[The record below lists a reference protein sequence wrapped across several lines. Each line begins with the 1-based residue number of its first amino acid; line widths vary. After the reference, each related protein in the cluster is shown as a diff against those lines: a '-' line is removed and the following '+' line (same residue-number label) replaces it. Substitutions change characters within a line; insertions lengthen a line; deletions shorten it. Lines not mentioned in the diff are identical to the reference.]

1 MVGLTVVLLA
11 VIWIRSSQAV
21 VFPRQTFYVYSTVA
35 VFNVPAVTDTDG
47 RTACATTSTASGV
60 CSYENFRTNV
70 TTHLSDNIFPGIN
83 SYAEGYFGRAQY
95 QTSTSTANQDTSA
108 SDDSIT
114 SAISYTGTTTVEV
127 VTISFSTPFVYQPLR
142 GLLQIQNGNVH
153 FLVNTGVSGQEA
165 QKRALTPALTLTSHD
180 GAVEDFGYVPQ
191 TLIDWMAQNPDYA
204 AQYPGLKDC
213 LPGGPPIMAPGCGL
227 SPAPGL
233 ADPVP
238 ALTVNEAQTVRGEGC
253 YHPGACPT
261 AEASGIQASPAVA
274 ASKNEAQPT
283 QTPAP
288 SSKGVDGVQIGS
300 TPLRPSGEENSD
312 SGTQSSPAQQ
322 ESPME
327 DPLLKDQ
334 TVLPSSLGLANS
346 PIPIIPPPVDQTTT
360 SVTQSQPQPQPQDLP
375 IPDNGGTNNNP
386 PSDDQS
392 QDDSN
397 TNNSPIPGQ
406 DGNQVLPEADAPL
419 ILSSSHYILDTDVT
433 VTPGGPALTISGTT
447 YSVPATPTA
456 LIINNT
462 PKPVNP
468 AATQPDIVSA
478 IMAGFGPPSAEEDE
492 TPDQGEQALLP
503 GGPAVT
509 VSGTVDP
516 VATSNA
522 AVLVNGV
529 TSSFP
534 PAPGPTAAAANPA
547 PVIPGG
553 LTLVPGGGVVTIS
566 GTVYSAPTE
575 DAAIIIS
582 SSSSNSASASLPTI
596 SGTARPAPGIMGQ
609 PALVI
614 GSQTLVPGSAIT
626 VSGTVVSL
634 PIATASAGAG
644 AGAGN
649 EVVVGGNTQTL
660 AGVSAPG
667 VEISVGATVVSAS
680 FVQPAVSAGAG
691 IVGGSSGSSDGTG
704 TAVGGNNSSNE
715 YTGPGF
721 TSGARRRRADL
732 MWSCLMITGV
742 ITWRCYNIL

>member
-1 MVGLTVVLLA
+1 M
-11 VIWIRSSQAV
+11 
-21 VFPRQTFYVYSTVA
+21 
-35 VFNVPAVTDTDG
+35 PAVTDTDG
-47 RTACATTSTASGV
+47 RTACATTSTDSVV
-60 CSYENFRTNV
+60 CSYGNFRTCSGTSPTDIVPPGQQSKYCKHDTNY

-83 SYAEGYFGRAQY
+83 TFAQGYFELAQD
-95 QTSTSTANQDTSA
+95 QSSTSTPNQDTSA

-114 SAISYTGTTTVEV
+114 SATSYTYTNTVEV
-127 VTISFSTPFVYQPLR
+127 VTITFSTPFVYQPLR
-142 GLLQIQNGNVH
+142 GLLQVQNGAVH

-213 LPGGPPIMAPGCGL
+213 LPGGPPIMPPGCGL

-253 YHPGACPT
+253 YHPGACPI
-261 AEASGIQASPAVA
+261 AEVMGEASGIQASPAVA

-322 ESPME
+322 ETPME

-360 SVTQSQPQPQPQDLP
+360 SVTLSQPQPQRQDLP
-375 IPDNGGTNNNP
+375 IPDNGGTDNKP

-397 TNNSPIPGQ
+397 TNNSPTSGQ
-406 DGNQVLPEADAPL
+406 DGNQVSPEADAPL

-478 IMAGFGPPSAEEDE
+478 IMAGFGPPSAEESE
-492 TPDQGEQALLP
+492 TPDQGGQTLLP

-509 VSGTVDP
+509 VSGTVYP

-553 LTLVPGGGVVTIS
+553 LTLIPGGGAVTIS

-575 DAAIIIS
+575 GAAIVLS
-582 SSSSNSASASLPTI
+582 SGNSASASLPTI
-596 SGTARPAPGIMGQ
+596 SGTARPAPGIMGL
-609 PALVI
+609 PALVL

-634 PIATASAGAG
+634 PIATASAGAE
-644 AGAGN
+644 AGAGT

-680 FVQPAVSAGAG
+680 FVQPAPSAGAG
-691 IVGGSSGSSDGTG
+691 IVGGSSSSSSNGTG

-721 TSGARRRRADL
+721 ASGARRRRADS
-732 MWSCLMITGV
+732 MWTGLMISG
-742 ITWRCYNIL
+742 